1 MSRKSRYVPLP
12 DRVVNVAKL
21 IDIHV
26 KDKNDP
32 YTIGLHNGIEMSLA
46 VLEQRDPVLKET
58 PRHNGVNQW
67 IKLKLFKIIGLSK
80 NKGLKE
86 DDNE

>member
-26 KDKNDP
+26 KDENDP
-32 YTIGLHNGIEMSLA
+32 YTVGLHNGIEMALA
-46 VLEQRDPVLKET
+46 VLEQREPVLKEA
-58 PRHNGVNQW
+58 PRNNAVNQW
-67 IKLKLFKIIGLSK
+67 IKLKFFKIIGLSK
-80 NKGLKE
+80 NKRIKGG
-86 DDNE
+86 